1 MKVDLSRYSECPSCH
16 TFQGN
21 LRPCRKCGWHIDWNK
36 RVSVPEL
43 VSIKSSIRFS
53 GPKPKPRY
61 TCRALAL
68 LRALQDGEW
77 HPVADLRRRGII
89 GRWEPCT
96 FAWQANLESLGM
108 IGYSKVPTRA
118 KGYCLRIMPDKIQ
131 EAKKLMAHLEDVEDV
146 EDECR

>member
-36 RVSVPEL
+36 RVAVPEL

-96 FAWQANLESLGM
+96 FAWQANLESLGI